1 MKKNNNLLNLN
12 KLQYKLIS
20 PHILQPS
27 LKSSVCSS
35 AFLFD
40 SKLDKINK
48 ISNSSASIDSD
59 PYATSQVYCIPQ
71 PTENYLSIPIPQPT
85 AYELDKY
92 KHRNPN
98 ILRERSDECNG
109 VIVIEL

>member
-1 MKKNNNLLNLN
+1 MKKNNNLPNLK

-48 ISNSSASIDSD
+48 ISNSSASSD
-59 PYATSQVYCIPQ
+59 PYAVSQVYCIP
-71 PTENYLSIPIPQPT
+71 PTTQNYLCIPIPQPPT
-85 AYELDKY
+85 NVEPIGN
-92 KHRNPN
+92 HSNPN
-98 ILRERSDECNG
+98 ILSERSDECNG
-109 VIVIEL
+109 VIVIQL

>member
-1 MKKNNNLLNLN
+1 MQKNNNLLNLK

-27 LKSSVCSS
+27 LKSSVCST

-48 ISNSSASIDSD
+48 ISNSPASSD
-59 PYATSQVYCIPQ
+59 PYAVSQVYCVPE
-71 PTENYLSIPIPQPT
+71 PVHNYLYIPIPQQPT
-85 AYELDKY
+85 IVEPIGN
-92 KHRNPN
+92 HSNPN
-98 ILRERSDECNG
+98 ILSERSDSESC

>member
-1 MKKNNNLLNLN
+1 MKKNNNLN

-40 SKLDKINK
+40 SKLSK
-48 ISNSSASIDSD
+48 ISNSSASTDSD

-71 PTENYLSIPIPQPT
+71 PTENYLYVPIPQPST
-85 AYELDKY
+85 NVESVD
-92 KHRNPN
+92 HSNPN
-98 ILRERSDECNG
+98 ILSERSDSERC

>member
-1 MKKNNNLLNLN
+1 MKKNNNLLNLK

-48 ISNSSASIDSD
+48 ISNSSASSD
-59 PYATSQVYCIPQ
+59 PYAVSQVYCIP
-71 PTENYLSIPIPQPT
+71 PTTQHYLSIPIPQPT
-85 AYELDKY
+85 AYEMVNNTQS
-92 KHRNPN
+92 NPN
-98 ILRERSDECNG
+98 ILSERSDEQRG
-109 VIVIEL
+109 VIVIQL

>member
-1 MKKNNNLLNLN
+1 MQKNNNLK

-40 SKLDKINK
+40 TKLDK
-48 ISNSSASIDSD
+48 ISNSSASSD
-59 PYATSQVYCIPQ
+59 PYSVSQVYCIPE
-71 PTENYLSIPIPQPT
+71 PTDNYLYIPIPQPPT
-85 AYELDKY
+85 NVEPYVS
-92 KHRNPN
+92 HSNPN
-98 ILRERSDECNG
+98 ILSERSDEQRG
-109 VIVIEL
+109 VIVIQL

>member
-48 ISNSSASIDSD
+48 ISNSSASTDSD
-59 PYATSQVYCIPQ
+59 PYATSQVYCITE
-71 PTENYLSIPIPQPT
+71 PTDNYLYVPIPQPPT
-85 AYELDKY
+85 NVEPYVT
-92 KHRNPN
+92 HSNPN

>member
-1 MKKNNNLLNLN
+1 MKKNNNLLNLK

-48 ISNSSASIDSD
+48 ISNSSASSD
-59 PYATSQVYCIPQ
+59 PYATSQVYCIP
-71 PTENYLSIPIPQPT
+71 PTTENYLYIPIPQPT
-85 AYELDKY
+85 AYAEPIGNDS
-92 KHRNPN
+92 NPN
-98 ILRERSDECNG
+98 ILSERSDSERC

>member
-1 MKKNNNLLNLN
+1 MKKNNNLLNLK

-40 SKLDKINK
+40 SKLDKISK
-48 ISNSSASIDSD
+48 ISNSSASSD
-59 PYATSQVYCIPQ
+59 PYAVSQVYCIP
-71 PTENYLSIPIPQPT
+71 PTTQYYLSIPIPQPT
-85 AYELDKY
+85 AYEMVNNTQS
-92 KHRNPN
+92 NPN
-98 ILRERSDECNG
+98 ILSERSDEQRG
-109 VIVIEL
+109 VIVIQL

>member
-1 MKKNNNLLNLN
+1 MKKNNNLLNLK

-48 ISNSSASIDSD
+48 ISNSPASSD

-71 PTENYLSIPIPQPT
+71 PTENYLYIPIPQPPT
-85 AYELDKY
+85 NVESAN
-92 KHRNPN
+92 HSNPN
-98 ILRERSDECNG
+98 ILSERSDEQRG